1 MCPAFGLTV
10 DIFELMIDTL
20 ILNKELPAEPSGNGE
35 DVICFLTS
43 VVFPFLVVWSSNVFL
58 SACVVWVFKERLA
71 TSWLAR
77 CFKLLFP

>member
-43 VVFPFLVVWSSNVFL
+43 VTCLPVFGCLEQQRFSQCICSLGF
-58 SACVVWVFKERLA
+58 
-71 TSWLAR
+71 
-77 CFKLLFP
+77 